1 VSAIVD
7 ASAAGPPGPVGTGL
21 DTAESVVAVAAVAAV
36 DKAERC
42 TAIMPAGTT
51 ALDEVVIMFDV
62 PVSKPDASA
71 KSFAGVLSAN
81 TASDAPDVTDDDAA
95 ARCTIAPA
103 ASCAAACDSERVAI
117 FDSFPNDVV
126 RVSGVISTSGE
137 AGRTEELT
145 ATRLT
150 ANGVGAV
157 ASVRANAKPA
167 VPETDRCNESIEAAA
182 IGCAKASGID
192 TPDGADPV
200 DVA

>member
-7 ASAAGPPGPVGTGL
+7 ASAAGPPDDGPVGTGL
-21 DTAESVVAVAAVAAV
+21 DTAKSVVADAAV
-36 DKAERC
+36 DEAERC
-42 TAIMPAGTT
+42 TGIIPAGTT
-51 ALDEVVIMFDV
+51 APDEVVIMFDV
-62 PVSKPDASA
+62 PVSKLDATA
-71 KSFAGVLSAN
+71 KSFAGVLLTN
-81 TASDAPDVTDDDAA
+81 TALEAPDVDAA
-95 ARCTIAPA
+95 ARWTIAPA
-103 ASCAAACDSERVAI
+103 ASYAATCDSERVAI
-117 FDSFPNDVV
+117 FDSFPKDVD
-126 RVSGVISTSGE
+126 RVSGVITDE

-150 ANGVGAV
+150 ANGVGTV

-182 IGCAKASGID
+182 LGCANASGID

>member
-21 DTAESVVAVAAVAAV
+21 DTAESVVADAAV
-36 DKAERC
+36 DEAERC

-51 ALDEVVIMFDV
+51 APDEVVIMFDV

-71 KSFAGVLSAN
+71 KSFAGVLSAD
-81 TASDAPDVTDDDAA
+81 TALEAPDVADDDDA

-117 FDSFPNDVV
+117 FDSFPKDVV
-126 RVSGVISTSGE
+126 RVSGVITDE